1 MHALTKVLVVFVAVL
16 GLMLSSLTMAFA
28 VNVGRIKDELVN
40 ERDARVA
47 IEAAIEDQ
55 VRAAGAERDRLA
67 DEKAALEDDN
77 ADLRSRLNDLQSQIA
92 QLNNDK
98 RIAEDGLSSL
108 GAKISGLSESVR
120 TLSAQNAAYREEVIT
135 LRQDQLDFKTTE
147 IQLVDRINELEAQ
160 QEVLQQ
166 DRRALLE
173 RVTELQDTLARAD
186 EGGATGV
193 GDAVGPAIS
202 GRVVETRKDDSTGMV
217 FARINVG
224 SNDNVRDGMRF
235 SVVRDEREFAGFL
248 TITTTDLQW
257 AVGRF
262 DDFGK
267 NTVVQEGDIVLS
279 RIE

>member
-28 VNVGRIKDELVN
+28 VNVGRIKQDWVNARDSLV
-40 ERDARVA
+40 AV
-47 IEAAIEDQ
+47 EAAIEDQ

-67 DEKAALEDDN
+67 DEKASLEDAN
-77 ADLRSRLNDLQSQIA
+77 ADLRSRANDLESQIA

-98 RIAEDGLSSL
+98 RKAEDAFSSL
-108 GAKISGLSESVR
+108 VAKISGLSESVK

-160 QEVLQQ
+160 QDVLQQ

-173 RVTELQDTLARAD
+173 RVTDLQDTLARAD
-186 EGGATGV
+186 EGGTGGI
-193 GDAVGPAIS
+193 GDAIGPAIS
-202 GRVVETRKDDSTGMV
+202 GRVVETRTDDSTGMV

-224 SNDNVRDGMRF
+224 TNDNVRDGMRF
-235 SVVRDEREFAGFL
+235 SVVRNEKEFAGFL

-267 NTVVQEGDIVLS
+267 NTVVQEGDLVLS
-279 RIE
+279 RLE

>member
-1 MHALTKVLVVFVAVL
+1 LTKVLVVFVAVL

-28 VNVGRIKDELVN
+28 VNVSRIKDELVN
-40 ERDARVA
+40 ERDRRIAV
-47 IEAAIEDQ
+47 EASFEDQ
-55 VRAAGAERDRLA
+55 IRSAGEERDRIA
-67 DEKAALEDDN
+67 DEKAALAEDN
-77 ADLRSRLNDLQSQIA
+77 ADLRSRINGFEAQIA

-108 GAKISGLSESVR
+108 GAKISGLSESVK
-120 TLSAQNAAYREEVIT
+120 TLSAQNEAYRIEVID
-135 LRQDQLDFKTTE
+135 LRQAELDSKTTQ

-173 RVTELQDTLARAD
+173 RVTELQDTIARAD
-186 EGGATGV
+186 EGDTGV
-193 GDAVGPAIS
+193 GDAIGPAIA
-202 GRVVETRKDDSTGMV
+202 GRVVETRKEDSTGMV

-224 SNDNVRDGMRF
+224 ANDNVRDGMRF
-235 SVVRDEREFAGFL
+235 SVVRNDREFAGFL
-248 TITTTDLQW
+248 TITKTDLQW

-262 DDFGK
+262 DDFGQG
-267 NTVVQEGDIVLS
+267 TVVNEGDMVLS